1 MSDDTRAKI
10 RDSFLRAGPIGA
22 VCLVLMVAFM
32 WVGYTVTNRMLS
44 DAAIVRDRLLQHL
57 DRSDALA
64 ERTAKAIEAMT
75 TDNKQGRDAAVR
87 EILESCRRVRR

>member
-1 MSDDTRAKI
+1 MSEDTRAKI
-10 RDSFLRAGPIGA
+10 RDSLLRAGPIGA
-22 VCLVLMVAFM
+22 VCLLLMIAFM
-32 WVGYTVTNRMLS
+32 WSGYTVINRMMS
-44 DAAIVRDRLLQHL
+44 DAGVVRDRLIQHL

-87 EILESCRRVRR
+87 EILESCRRGRR